1 MKAQHKLTYKNLLY
15 LILIFLFL
23 ILPGKPVQAATQY
36 YNVTSFGA
44 NGKDKKS
51 DSEAIQKALDL
62 ASEDHK
68 TVITIPNGTFYINKA
83 LYIQSNTTLKLSKK
97 TVIKRMNSALG
108 KNMLRT
114 TDAKHKSTRIG
125 GYNLAHDII
134 ISGGTWDGG
143 NIKKAKTG
151 SNLIYMGH
159 SRNITIKN
167 TTIKNCYG
175 AHAIEFAGVK
185 DSVIRN
191 CKITGFRYEP
201 DLFTSEAIQ
210 IDTCYQSKDD
220 GKWAPG
226 FKVDKTESR
235 NILIEKN
242 TITDYPRGIG
252 VHHKLK
258 GHQITNLTIR
268 NNKFRRSSVST
279 QGKSVVGVF
288 LLGVKKA
295 TISNNMFDRYYYGAM
310 IKQSQK
316 VSVKNNQFKYNPSGN
331 LIIEGCDKNNGRH
344 TFLVTSDKVGTKKFE
359 FTCGNIKS
367 GTIKTG
373 GYTYH
378 FNKQDTKVTLTLN
391 NKIKSNQKV
400 HFKGKDQYNNR
411 YFRTYYVPKQKEGKD
426 NKGE

>member
-1 MKAQHKLTYKNLLY
+1 MKTQHKLTSKHLLY
-15 LILIFLFL
+15 LIPVFILLLF
-23 ILPGKPVQAATQY
+23 PGKPVQAATQY
-36 YNVTSFGA
+36 YNVTGFGA

-51 DSEAIQKALDL
+51 DSAAIQEALDR

-68 TVITIPNGTFYINKA
+68 TVITIPNGTFYINKT

-114 TDAKHKSTRIG
+114 TDAKHKSTRVG
-125 GYNLAHDII
+125 GYNLAHDIVV
-134 ISGGTWDGG
+134 SGGTWDGG
-143 NIKKAKTG
+143 NIKKAKSG

-159 SRNITIKN
+159 SRNITIKSA
-167 TTIKNCYG
+167 TIKNCYG
-175 AHAIEFAGVK
+175 AHAIELAGVK
-185 DSVIRN
+185 DSTIRN

-235 NILIEKN
+235 NIRIEKN

-258 GHQITNLTIR
+258 GHPITNLTIR
-268 NNKFRRSSVST
+268 NNKFRRSSSSA
-279 QGKSVVGVF
+279 QGKNIVGVF
-288 LLGVKKA
+288 LIGVKKA
-295 TISNNMFDRYYYGAM
+295 VISNNMFDRYYYGAM

-316 VSVKNNQFKYNPSGN
+316 VSVKNNQFKYNLSGN

-344 TFLVTSDKVGTKKFE
+344 TFLVTSDKVGKKKFE
-359 FTCGNIKS
+359 FVCGNIKS

-378 FNKQDTKVTLTLN
+378 FNRNAKKVTLTLY

-411 YFRTYYVPKQKEGKD
+411 YYRTYYVPKQKED
-426 NKGE
+426 NNDEDE